1 MTLDGPIREAQTARA
16 ELAKVASSTQGWADR
31 QREAF
36 DTQRLKPLA
45 DAGAHFVAALQRAQ
59 EQCAQAERLL
69 SVR

>member
-1 MTLDGPIREAQTARA
+1 MTLDGPIREAQTAHA

-31 QREAF
+31 QRQAF

-45 DAGAHFVAALQRAQ
+45 EAGADLVTALQKAQ
-59 EQCAQAERLL
+59 EQCARAEQML